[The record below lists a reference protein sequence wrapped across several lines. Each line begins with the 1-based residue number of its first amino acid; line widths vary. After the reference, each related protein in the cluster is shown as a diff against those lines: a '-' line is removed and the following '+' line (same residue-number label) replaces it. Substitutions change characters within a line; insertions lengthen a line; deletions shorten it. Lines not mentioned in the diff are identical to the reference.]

1 MKLLYIW
8 DLLLHLREAKASPCT
23 ARCVLGF
30 LRSLAESVALETFDF
45 KAGHNFMDR
54 VITG

>member
-1 MKLLYIW
+1 MELLYIW

-23 ARCVLGF
+23 TRCVLGF
-30 LRSLAESVALETFDF
+30 LQSLAESVALEMFDF
-45 KAGHNFMDR
+45 KAGYNSMDR